1 MGTSIAL
8 RIADVPVSRST
19 RTVRAWRARAR
30 EKLMAKVVLP
40 TPPLPDEIGMM
51 RLMATGRIRVYRAET
66 FCVRRSLR
74 GMNAQRR
81 LSLVAIESVQ
91 SMQIQLFR
99 KLSLFAELD
108 DRELASVAAVAKT
121 RRYAKDDVVFHAD
134 ESGDGFCLIREGQ
147 VKVTMISPEGKEI
160 ILSILG
166 PGDFF
171 GEMALLDD
179 EPRSA
184 TVVATEALD
193 LITIWRSDFLQILA
207 ENFDITRKVLA
218 EISQRLRTA
227 SNRIESLA
235 TMDVYGRLA
244 RFFLDLAKDQGKVLD
259 NGYVAVTRPTHQAI
273 ANMIGTSRETV
284 SRLIHD
290 LMRQNLLISEGK
302 TIYLKKTALDQFRE
316 EA

>member
-1 MGTSIAL
+1 ML
-8 RIADVPVSRST
+8 ESR
-19 RTVRAWRARAR
+19 
-30 EKLMAKVVLP
+30 
-40 TPPLPDEIGMM
+40 
-51 RLMATGRIRVYRAET
+51 
-66 FCVRRSLR
+66 
-74 GMNAQRR
+74 Q
-81 LSLVAIESVQ
+81 VQ
-91 SMQIQLFR
+91 TALFR
-99 KLSLFAELD
+99 RFVLFAELD

-134 ESGDGFCLIREGQ
+134 ESGDVFYLIKEGQ

-160 ILSILG
+160 ILSLLG
-166 PGDFF
+166 PGEFF

-184 TVVATEALD
+184 TVVATEALE
-193 LITIWRSDFLQILA
+193 LVTIWRSDFLQILGD
-207 ENFDITRKVLA
+207 NFTITKQVLA
-218 EISQRLRTA
+218 ELSQRLRNA

-244 RFFLDLAKDQGKVLD
+244 RFFLDLARDQGKTLD

-290 LMRQNLLISEGK
+290 LMRQNLLLSEGK
-302 TIYLKKTALDQFRE
+302 TIYLRKSALDQFRAE
-316 EA
+316 L

>member
-1 MGTSIAL
+1 
-8 RIADVPVSRST
+8 
-19 RTVRAWRARAR
+19 
-30 EKLMAKVVLP
+30 
-40 TPPLPDEIGMM
+40 
-51 RLMATGRIRVYRAET
+51 
-66 FCVRRSLR
+66 
-74 GMNAQRR
+74 
-81 LSLVAIESVQ
+81 
-91 SMQIQLFR
+91 MQAAFFR
-99 KLSLFAELD
+99 KFPLFADLD
-108 DRELASVAAVAKT
+108 ERELSAIAAVAKS

-134 ESGDGFCLIREGQ
+134 ESGDVFCLIREGQ
-147 VKVTMISPEGKEI
+147 VKITMISPEGKEI
-160 ILSILG
+160 ILSLLG

-184 TVVATEALD
+184 TVVATEPLD
-193 LITIWRSDFLQILA
+193 LVTIWRSDFLQILA
-207 ENFDITRKVLA
+207 ENFDITKKVLA
-218 EISQRLRTA
+218 EISRRLRTA

-290 LMRQNLLISEGK
+290 LMRQNLLLSEGK
-302 TIYLKKTALDQFRE
+302 TIYLRKTALDQFRAE
-316 EA
+316 V

>member
-1 MGTSIAL
+1 
-8 RIADVPVSRST
+8 
-19 RTVRAWRARAR
+19 
-30 EKLMAKVVLP
+30 
-40 TPPLPDEIGMM
+40 
-51 RLMATGRIRVYRAET
+51 
-66 FCVRRSLR
+66 
-74 GMNAQRR
+74 
-81 LSLVAIESVQ
+81 
-91 SMQIQLFR
+91 MQTALFR
-99 KLSLFAELD
+99 KFALFAELD
-108 DRELASVAAVAKT
+108 DRELAAVAAVAKS

-134 ESGDGFCLIREGQ
+134 ETGDVFCLIKEGE

-160 ILSILG
+160 ILSMLG

-184 TVVATEALD
+184 TVVATEPLD
-193 LITIWRSDFLQILA
+193 VVTIWRSDFLQILQ
-207 ENFDITRKVLA
+207 ENFSITKKVLA
-218 EISQRLRTA
+218 ELSKRLRDA

-244 RFFLDLAKDQGKVLD
+244 RFFLDLAKESGKVLD

-290 LMRQNLLISEGK
+290 LMKQNLLLSEGK
-302 TIYLKKTALDQFRE
+302 TVYLRKTALDQFRAE
-316 EA
+316 V